1 MTLFVAPIVNV
12 CISAVIVDVWEM
24 SGVTREQHKLTQRST
39 VPKPTSKLNQELY
52 WMVFDSNSLR
62 ESTEQDMHISPG
74 L

>member
-1 MTLFVAPIVNV
+1 MTLFVAPIVSV
-12 CISAVIVDVWEM
+12 CVSAVIVWKM